1 MVRCINTLST
11 PTPYGI
17 PTEQAYYQK
26 LAKAYTSI
34 VAGKPKLS
42 TMHVDAAN
50 GVGAKALLK
59 LAEVIG
65 EGLSVVVCNANIE
78 DGDLLNN
85 NVSY

>member
-1 MVRCINTLST
+1 
-11 PTPYGI
+11 
-17 PTEQAYYQK
+17 
-26 LAKAYTSI
+26 
-34 VAGKPKLS
+34 
-42 TMHVDAAN
+42 MHVDAAN